1 MPILDVEAVLLD
13 HEIIDPHWAL
23 EIADATGRIFD
34 TSPGHTWVRIRGL
47 PRSQY
52 AENGAGDSPKFG
64 PVFVTVLKEQ
74 LPEVKDLRAEVEKLT
89 GVIAEIIGRPEENV
103 HVLYLP
109 PGAGRISFGG
119 KLVE

>member
-1 MPILDVEAVLLD
+1 MPILEIEAVLHD
-13 HEIIDPHWAL
+13 HETIESNWAV
-23 EIADATGRIFD
+23 EIANAVGRIFD
-34 TSPGHTWVRIRGL
+34 TPPGHTWVRVRGL

-52 AENGAGDSPKFG
+52 AENGVGDSPQLC
-64 PVFVTVLKEQ
+64 PVFVSVLKAQ
-74 LPEVKDLRAEVEKLT
+74 LPEVEDLRAEVEKLT
-89 GVIAEIIGRPEENV
+89 VTIARITGRPAENV